1 MLPAASQ
8 LIFAHEMAL
17 PSCLPGSRFS
27 CKHEICCEEG
37 TSELLRHT
45 PDVVFIYMK
54 QTGYR
59 SKGRPYYEKIVW
71 TLCLIWLGIFGCAGI
86 LLFTGC
92 SWKQEKPEKTNLAFT
107 VVDEARLPEELLK
120 LVTEKKEASF
130 KMTYADSGYLYLCV
144 GYGKQDS
151 GGYSITVDDLYA
163 SGEMIYL
170 DTSLIGP
177 KQAKELGE
185 TPSYP
190 YIVIK
195 TPFEDKTVV
204 FD

>member
-1 MLPAASQ
+1 
-8 LIFAHEMAL
+8 
-17 PSCLPGSRFS
+17 
-27 CKHEICCEEG
+27 
-37 TSELLRHT
+37 
-45 PDVVFIYMK
+45 MK
-54 QTGYR
+54 
-59 SKGRPYYEKIVW
+59 KIVR
-71 TLCLIWLGIFGCAGI
+71 TLCLIWWGIFGCAGI

-130 KMTYADSGYLYLCV
+130 KMTYADCGYLYLCV

>member
-1 MLPAASQ
+1 M
-8 LIFAHEMAL
+8 
-17 PSCLPGSRFS
+17 
-27 CKHEICCEEG
+27 
-37 TSELLRHT
+37 
-45 PDVVFIYMK
+45 
-54 QTGYR
+54 
-59 SKGRPYYEKIVW
+59 
-71 TLCLIWLGIFGCAGI
+71 
-86 LLFTGC
+86 
-92 SWKQEKPEKTNLAFT
+92 
-107 VVDEARLPEELLK
+107 DEARLPEELLK
-120 LVTEKKEASF
+120 LVAEKKEASF

-144 GYGKQDS
+144 GYGNRTAALQYYS
-151 GGYSITVDDLYA
+151 GRLYA

-177 KQAKELGE
+177 KQAKELSK

>member
-1 MLPAASQ
+1 MKWRSLRAFLAADFPASTKSAAREAQ
-8 LIFAHEMAL
+8 
-17 PSCLPGSRFS
+17 
-27 CKHEICCEEG
+27 
-37 TSELLRHT
+37 
-45 PDVVFIYMK
+45 
-54 QTGYR
+54 
-59 SKGRPYYEKIVW
+59 
-71 TLCLIWLGIFGCAGI
+71 
-86 LLFTGC
+86 FTRAIQ
-92 SWKQEKPEKTNLAFT
+92 QEKPEKINLAFT

-120 LVTEKKEASF
+120 LVAEKKEASF

-177 KQAKELGE
+177 KQAKELSK

>member
-1 MLPAASQ
+1 MPYVKGML
-8 LIFAHEMAL
+8 HEVDFKDYLDRNGADTITDLWGVQHPIQKVDIILAKSMFKGCGWL
-17 PSCLPGSRFS
+17 TGSGMS
-27 CKHEICCEEG
+27 WE
-37 TSELLRHT
+37 
-45 PDVVFIYMK
+45 DYWVVFRK
-54 QTGYR
+54 YR
-59 SKGRPYYEKIVW
+59 HALYITNVSK
-71 TLCLIWLGIFGCAGI
+71 
-86 LLFTGC
+86 
-92 SWKQEKPEKTNLAFT
+92 EKPEKTNLAFT

-120 LVTEKKEASF
+120 LVAEKKEASF

>member
-1 MLPAASQ
+1 
-8 LIFAHEMAL
+8 
-17 PSCLPGSRFS
+17 
-27 CKHEICCEEG
+27 
-37 TSELLRHT
+37 
-45 PDVVFIYMK
+45 MK
-54 QTGYR
+54 
-59 SKGRPYYEKIVW
+59 KIAR

-120 LVTEKKEASF
+120 LVAEKKEASF
-130 KMTYADSGYLYLCV
+130 KMTYADSGHLYLCV

-177 KQAKELGE
+177 KQAKELSK

>member
-1 MLPAASQ
+1 
-8 LIFAHEMAL
+8 
-17 PSCLPGSRFS
+17 
-27 CKHEICCEEG
+27 
-37 TSELLRHT
+37 
-45 PDVVFIYMK
+45 MK
-54 QTGYR
+54 
-59 SKGRPYYEKIVW
+59 KIAR
-71 TLCLIWLGIFGCAGI
+71 TLCLIWWGIFGCAGI

-120 LVTEKKEASF
+120 LVAEKKEASF
-130 KMTYADSGYLYLCV
+130 KMTYADSDYLYLCV

-177 KQAKELGE
+177 KQAKELSK

>member
-1 MLPAASQ
+1 MHSQ
-8 LIFAHEMAL
+8 
-17 PSCLPGSRFS
+17 S
-27 CKHEICCEEG
+27 
-37 TSELLRHT
+37 
-45 PDVVFIYMK
+45 
-54 QTGYR
+54 
-59 SKGRPYYEKIVW
+59 
-71 TLCLIWLGIFGCAGI
+71 
-86 LLFTGC
+86 
-92 SWKQEKPEKTNLAFT
+92 
-107 VVDEARLPEELLK
+107 
-120 LVTEKKEASF
+120 
-130 KMTYADSGYLYLCV
+130 DSGYLYLCV

-177 KQAKELGE
+177 KQAKELSK